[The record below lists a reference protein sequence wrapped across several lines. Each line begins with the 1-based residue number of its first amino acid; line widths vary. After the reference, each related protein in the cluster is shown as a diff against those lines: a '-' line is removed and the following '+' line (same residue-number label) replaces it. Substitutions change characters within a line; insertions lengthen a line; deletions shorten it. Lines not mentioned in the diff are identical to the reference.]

1 MKLTKD
7 FYKTGEA
14 QQILQVTQRSIY
26 NYITSGKLKAV
37 KVGGIYHIS
46 KQELE
51 RFLKG
56 GK

>member
-1 MKLTKD
+1 MKLSKD
-7 FYKTGEA
+7 FYKTNEVA
-14 QQILQVTQRSIY
+14 DILQVTQRTMY

-37 KVGGIYHIS
+37 KVGGIYHIT
-46 KQELE
+46 KPELE

>member
-46 KQELE
+46 KPELE